1 LSPMPHARVTSID
14 TSRPRALAKTSSP
27 IIRITSA
34 NRFWRLRLLTKRQHP
49 TRLSR

>member
-1 LSPMPHARVTSID
+1 LLLSPMPHARVT
-14 TSRPRALAKTSSP
+14 RPRALAKTSSP